1 MMRRVCII
9 VQNYYDIDPR
19 VRRTAECLIEK
30 GDLVDV
36 LCLRTKGK
44 KAKSY
49 SLNKVQVYTISLPK
63 RRGVKFQYFLEYLIF
78 GVWAT
83 LILSYRML
91 RYRYQVIHVNT
102 LPDSLVFCA
111 WLPKIMG
118 AKVILDM
125 HEVMPEFFM
134 SKYHVPENHFMI
146 RLLKW
151 QERLSIKFA
160 DHVIVINEP
169 IKKLL
174 ETRGLPPQKATV
186 ITNSVD
192 EQLFTPI
199 RIEHQ
204 ISDTFIFMYH
214 GTLTHIYGLDIALQA
229 FSMANAQMPNAEFR
243 IIGDGPERVN
253 LELQAEKLDI
263 KEKVKFLGVYPQES
277 IPAQIAECDV
287 GVLATRKDQFLD
299 LSFSNK
305 LPEYIIMEKP
315 VIASRLKAIRHYFS
329 EEAIAYF
336 EPEDASDLAEKMVE
350 MYNNPERRRRY
361 SENALREYSDIRWDR
376 MKQLYLKVIEHLLDS
391 K

>member
-1 MMRRVCII
+1 MRRVCIV

-19 VRRTAECLIEK
+19 VRRTAECLIEA
-30 GDLVDV
+30 GDFVDV
-36 LCLRTKGK
+36 LCLRMRGK
-44 KAKSY
+44 REKHY
-49 SLNKVQVYTISLPK
+49 SLNKVQVYTIPLPK
-63 RRGVKFQYFLEYLIF
+63 RRAGKLQYFLEYFIF
-78 GVWAT
+78 GAWAT

-91 RYRYQVIHVNT
+91 RYSYQIIHVNT

-111 WLPKIMG
+111 LIPKFMG

-134 SKYHVPENHFMI
+134 SKYRVPETHPMI

-151 QERLSIKFA
+151 QEKLSIRFA

-174 ETRGLPPQKATV
+174 EMRNLPPEKATV

-192 EQLFTPI
+192 EHLFIPI
-199 RIEHQ
+199 KGNS
-204 ISDTFIFMYH
+204 SDGNSFIFMYH
-214 GTLTHIYGLDIALQA
+214 GTLTHIYGLDIALEA
-229 FSMANAQMPNAEFR
+229 FSKASAQLPQAEFW
-243 IIGDGPERVN
+243 IIGDGPERFN
-253 LELQAEKLDI
+253 LENQAKRLGI
-263 KEKVKFLGVYPQES
+263 KDRVNFVGVLPQED
-277 IPAQIAECDV
+277 IPAQLAKCDV
-287 GVLATRKDQFLD
+287 GVLPTRRDQFLE

-329 EEAIAYF
+329 EEAIAFF
-336 EPEDASDLAEKMVE
+336 EPENATDLAEKMIE
-350 MYNNPERRRRY
+350 LYNSPEKRMGY
-361 SENALREYSDIRWDR
+361 AEHALREYADIRWER
-376 MKQLYLKVIEHLLDS
+376 MKQLYLEVVHRLITS